1 MGRLLA
7 QRYREGQRRQDL
19 RQQQS
24 RRSIDDR
31 PWNCNGIEGENW
43 WKD

>member
-1 MGRLLA
+1 M
-7 QRYREGQRRQDL
+7 
-19 RQQQS
+19 RQQA